1 MSASGLFVIGVII
14 TLIVAAALALLI
26 YAEILDGRY
35 AAQQKIADPELAPN
49 GPRRT
54 KAANGSRATGAATR
68 KDIVETAREAGKFT
82 TLLTAID
89 RAGLRATLAGEG
101 PFTIFAPSD
110 EAFAQLPEGAV
121 QTLLGEPAKLAEVLT
136 YHVVRGRVT
145 AADVARLRTAPTV
158 HGEDLPLSVDGCI
171 RVDWA
176 RVLSADIEA
185 SNGLIH
191 VIDRVLLPAAM

>member
-35 AAQQKIADPELAPN
+35 AAQKKIADPELAPD
-49 GPRRT
+49 GPRRS
-54 KAANGSRATGAATR
+54 KAANASRDSGAATR

-121 QTLLGEPAKLAEVLT
+121 QTLLGEPSK
-136 YHVVRGRVT
+136 
-145 AADVARLRTAPTV
+145 LRTAPTV

-176 RVLSADIEA
+176 QVLSADIEA